1 MLRALY
7 LPRPASGSE
16 ARDELMTNTAPERLA
31 VIPSG
36 GILRISTYTPIGY
49 PTFNQEMCV
58 RDETQQKADARLARI
73 EGQIRAVRKMVAE
86 DRYCID
92 VVRQVQA
99 ARSALSGLETLIIDD
114 HVDTCVQHA
123 LEAGETGERRE
134 KVTELVSILTGK
146 RK

>member
-1 MLRALY
+1 MLTARY
-7 LPRPASGSE
+7 LPRPASGSGAGE
-16 ARDELMTNTAPERLA
+16 DLMNNTAPGRLA
-31 VIPSG
+31 VIPRG
-36 GILRISTYTPIGY
+36 GILRISTHTPIGY
-49 PTFNQEMCV
+49 APFNQEMHV

>member
-1 MLRALY
+1 M
-7 LPRPASGSE
+7 GS
-16 ARDELMTNTAPERLA
+16 
-31 VIPSG
+31 
-36 GILRISTYTPIGY
+36 ILRTNQNTPIGY
-49 PTFNQEMCV
+49 FNFQSEDDRV
-58 RDETQQKADARLARI
+58 RDETQQKADARLARV

-99 ARSALSGLETLIIDD
+99 ARSALRSLETLIIDD

-146 RK
+146 KK

>member
-1 MLRALY
+1 MKQ
-7 LPRPASGSE
+7 E
-16 ARDELMTNTAPERLA
+16 TRDNVDR
-31 VIPSG
+31 
-36 GILRISTYTPIGY
+36 
-49 PTFNQEMCV
+49 
-58 RDETQQKADARLARI
+58 RLARI
-73 EGQIRAVRKMVAE
+73 EGQVKALRRMVGE

-99 ARSALSGLETLIIDD
+99 ARSALSSLETLIIDD

-146 RK
+146 KK